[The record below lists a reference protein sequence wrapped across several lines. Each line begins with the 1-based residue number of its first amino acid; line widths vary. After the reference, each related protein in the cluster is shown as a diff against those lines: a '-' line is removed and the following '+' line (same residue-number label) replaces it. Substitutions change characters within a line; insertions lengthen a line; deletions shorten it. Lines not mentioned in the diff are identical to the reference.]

1 VIAIE
6 LKMSHFRSDKT
17 YKNIE
22 LVLIIS
28 LVYILSSGIINA
40 VSSNKSPSIAFG
52 FHTNSTRN
60 MTIPGIGLP
69 NMEGLQP
76 AIEAQEHIKA
86 ASQALLGGN
95 NSEVLLQLQ
104 LANRMLS
111 HFTGSGLV
119 NTSIGNITASQTPPI
134 PNETNAGL
142 TNNQTGSASSSPEE
156 SSALMSRQQ
165 ETCSQMRGND
175 GEVGINQNCLY

>member
-1 VIAIE
+1 
-6 LKMSHFRSDKT
+6 MDHFRSDRM

-40 VSSNKSPSIAFG
+40 VSSNKSASLAFG

-76 AIEAQEHIKA
+76 AIEAQEHINA
-86 ASQALLGGN
+86 ASRALQGGN

-111 HFTGSGLV
+111 HFTGSGLG
-119 NTSIGNITASQTPPI
+119 NTSTGNITASQTPPI
-134 PNETNAGL
+134 PIETNAGL

-156 SSALMSRQQ
+156 SPALMSRQQ

-175 GEVGINQNCLY
+175 VGGQTSQNCP